1 MKRRY
6 ILCLIALILFSACC
20 LPAFAEQDA
29 PDAWNLTFETD
40 DVLAAAKEVC
50 LIYGGQGSWEKGQVQ
65 TVGCVVLRQNESE
78 DKIELALY
86 TARSVYDCSSGSPQR
101 IAGGLKPVK
110 LIFEKDGNGFRL
122 LSYQKPE
129 DGAKNAASQ
138 ERIFGKALHL
148 DIAKRQFEYAELAL
162 QDAAE
167 DADDYITY
175 LQTNKKT
182 RVWYE
187 FLPSGTQPKARQIV
201 LSAVS
206 AGYPSYSGVSA
217 GYRPGRL
224 YTLSVEGEQSY
235 SGILTFR
242 CFDATGNPLESF
254 TVQVIDGEL
263 HVLDGTLPELEYE

>member
-1 MKRRY
+1 MKHRFL
-6 ILCLIALILFSACC
+6 LCLIALILFAACR
-20 LPAFAEQDA
+20 LPSFAEYDT
-29 PDAWNLTFETD
+29 PDAWDLTFETD
-40 DVLAAAKEVC
+40 DVIAAAKEAC
-50 LIYGGQGSWEKGQVQ
+50 LIYGGLGSWEKGQVQ
-65 TVGCVVLRQNESE
+65 TVGCVVLEQNESD

-86 TARSVYDCSSGSPQR
+86 TARSVFDCSSGAPEH
-101 IAGGLKPVK
+101 IAGGLKPIK
-110 LIFEKDGNGFRL
+110 LIFEKEGNGLRL

-187 FLPSGTQPKARQIV
+187 FLPSGTQPKARQII
-201 LSAVS
+201 LSAIS

-217 GYRPGRL
+217 EYRPGRL
-224 YTLSVEGEQSY
+224 YTLSVDGEQSY
-235 SGILTFR
+235 SGILTFC
-242 CFDATGNPLESF
+242 CFDTAGNSLESF
-254 TVQVIDGEL
+254 TVQVIDGKL
-263 HVLDGTLPELEYE
+263 HVLDGVLPELVYE

>member
-1 MKRRY
+1 MVAIHRFGIETKLRLPERAAGGSIMKRRFV
-6 ILCLIALILFSACC
+6 LCLIALILFSACC
-20 LPAFAEQDA
+20 MPALAEQDA

-86 TARSVYDCSSGSPQR
+86 TARSVFDCSSGAPEH
-101 IAGGLKPVK
+101 IAGGLKPIK
-110 LIFEKDGNGFRL
+110 LIFEKEGNGLRL

-162 QDAAE
+162 
-167 DADDYITY
+167 
-175 LQTNKKT
+175 
-182 RVWYE
+182 
-187 FLPSGTQPKARQIV
+187 
-201 LSAVS
+201 
-206 AGYPSYSGVSA
+206 
-217 GYRPGRL
+217 
-224 YTLSVEGEQSY
+224 
-235 SGILTFR
+235 
-242 CFDATGNPLESF
+242 
-254 TVQVIDGEL
+254 
-263 HVLDGTLPELEYE
+263 